1 MSQAQLLPSSPAPSF
16 PPLTYQGIPVLTTDM
31 LARAYGVEE
40 HQIRQNFKNNRERF
54 IEGKHFFSV
63 SGQKLKDFRLCVEN
77 FYSQISPKV
86 RVLVLWTD
94 RGCARHAKSLNTDK
108 AWDMYELLEETFFAV
123 VKPTAQAAPL
133 TPSTVSDREPL
144 RAIVNAWSR
153 ISGQPQNNLW
163 PQVRAAFNITNIK
176 QLPAEWVSDAIA
188 WVQEKIDALPKALP
202 ESEPAAYPLL
212 TLTPQFRT
220 ELESLLREIPAW
232 GERVYRERIRY
243 TVRLQVLTHACMRES
258 ERDALLLR
266 SLDRAIDNM
275 MSRIGN
281 ASAEYVREGGNPAAL
296 ISHLAASVG
305 QM

>member
-1 MSQAQLLPSSPAPSF
+1 MSQAQLIPTDSPSSPTIIMHNGRPATTSLEVAKFFGKRHDNVIRDIKQIMDNCPKKFTALNFEVSEYMDETGRTLVMFIIYRDGFMLLVMGYTGKKAMAIKIAYIEAFNAMEAQLAAQKEPMALPPS
-16 PPLTYQGIPVLTTDM
+16 
-31 LARAYGVEE
+31 
-40 HQIRQNFKNNRERF
+40 
-54 IEGKHFFSV
+54 S
-63 SGQKLKDFRLCVEN
+63 
-77 FYSQISPKV
+77 
-86 RVLVLWTD
+86 
-94 RGCARHAKSLNTDK
+94 
-108 AWDMYELLEETFFAV
+108 
-123 VKPTAQAAPL
+123 L

-176 QLPAEWVSDAIA
+176 QLPAEWVPDAIA